1 VKRIQLF
8 EFEDFIWLPQPIRA
22 GITNLIVVFHRMTGT
37 QPVVAE
43 LVRTVRARH
52 AFDRIVD
59 LGAGSGG
66 IMPSVLRELNA
77 APDAPDL
84 ELLLTDLHPAP
95 ENVARFNT
103 DTEPEI
109 RYRKE
114 PLDATQ
120 LDQAPAGLKTMM
132 NSFHHLPPAAA
143 RQVLHSAQAA
153 RQPLLIY
160 EMAENKIPTLLWWLF
175 LPLSLT
181 ILAVMTW
188 FMTPFVRPLT
198 GRQLLFTY
206 LLPVIPLV
214 YAWDG
219 QASLV
224 RMYTFDDLRQLLPA
238 ATDGYT
244 WEMGPAE
251 KPGGKT
257 QGYYVLGLPK

>member
-1 VKRIQLF
+1 MPTV
-8 EFEDFIWLPQPIRA
+8 A
-22 GITNLIVVFHRMTGT
+22 G
-37 QPVVAE
+37 
-43 LVRTVRARH
+43 
-52 AFDRIVD
+52 
-59 LGAGSGG
+59 
-66 IMPSVLRELNA
+66 ELNA
-77 APDAPDL
+77 AGEGTAL

-95 ENVARFNT
+95 ENVARFNQ
-103 DTEPEI
+103 DDEPAVS
-109 RYRKE
+109 YRNE

-120 LDQAPAGLKTMM
+120 LATAPAGLKTMM
-132 NSFHHLPPAAA
+132 NSFHHLPPEAA
-143 RQVLHSAQAA
+143 RQVLHSARAE

-188 FMTPFVRPLT
+188 FMTPFVRPLS

-206 LLPVIPLV
+206 LIPVIPLV

-238 ATDGYT
+238 DEPAAYT
-244 WEMGPAE
+244 WEMGPA
-251 KPGGKT
+251 KNAAGKQ
-257 QGYYVLGLPK
+257 QGYYLLGLPE